1 MNIKVVDL
9 IREALIGGRNGEMA
23 YIYNNP
29 FIFELYNQWR
39 SKEGNWRLYQNN
51 DIEAFKGFLKEC
63 LEEDTVEP
71 GVETPKVIGYKTL
84 TKEYDVSTRDENFKE
99 WEKLEDEI
107 KEKRHKQRQ
116 LVEAIAKS
124 KNETLAEIST
134 LELNGTFMKK
144 KIIFKFSVEAILEDK
159 PQEEK

>member
-29 FIFELYNQWR
+29 FIFELYNQWKNTR
-39 SKEGNWRLYQNN
+39 RNLELYQGN
-51 DIEAFKGFLKEC
+51 DTEAFKGFLKEC

-71 GVETPKVIGYKTL
+71 EVETPKVIGYKTL

-116 LVEAIAKS
+116 LVEGVKKGIGDYTKIMILKLS
-124 KNETLAEIST
+124 K
-134 LELNGTFMKK
+134 GF
-144 KIIFKFSVEAILEDK
+144 
-159 PQEEK
+159 